1 MTVQPLFAG
10 LVFDESD
17 QPVDVA
23 FVGDDPCYV
32 VNDAGFHRHIPTE
45 QVDRQVLDRMRE
57 LIDGHEGLISEQ
69 AAKMLGQED
78 IFSRA
83 LIESQLKN
91 LDNQFDTLLE
101 AGIPEEGRAYMGMMG
116 FRITINVHGEVIDV
130 NQPGMIDPC
139 LLYTSPSPRDRS

>member
-130 NQPGMIDPC
+130 NQPGMIDPE
-139 LLYTSPSPRDRS
+139 SE

>member
-116 FRITINVHGEVIDV
+116 FRITINFHGEVIDV
-130 NQPGMIDPC
+130 NQPGMIDPE
-139 LLYTSPSPRDRS
+139 SE

>member
-45 QVDRQVLDRMRE
+45 QVDRQVLDHMRE
-57 LIDGHEGLISEQ
+57 LIEGHEDLIGEQ

-130 NQPGMIDPC
+130 NQPGMIDPE
-139 LLYTSPSPRDRS
+139 SE